1 MHPIDWAMN
10 RQTEKTLDTRTA
22 SSGWTRRPETAP
34 HANGSRSVLSPIAA
48 RADARGDLR
57 EAGRFVVCFCG
68 DRLGAVDFARGMRGI
83 LPNGHRFA
91 L

>member
-22 SSGWTRRPETAP
+22 SSGWTRRCETEPQAS
-34 HANGSRSVLSPIAA
+34 GSRSVLSAIAA
-48 RADARGDLR
+48 RVEARDRR
-57 EAGRFVVCFCG
+57 EVGRFVDGFGG
-68 DRLGAVDFARGMRGI
+68 DRLEDGGLARGMAAI
-83 LPNGHRFA
+83 VPNRHRLA